1 MWDKF
6 VSFIH
11 DISDWLE
18 AIGFIVGIVTVV
30 KVFFLNKD
38 VKKLHT
44 KHLFQVRVDEHI
56 KDLKSSS
63 SKLSRHLVNFQANLK
78 DIRFEVS
85 KCIEHCNSIQK
96 KVASN
101 DLGNLKPLIKKMK
114 KLRDNKIDNNNNLSA
129 IQKFFG
135 QKAITET
142 EVDEVY
148 TQLNSLITEIEHFN
162 NDLKRTIK

>member
-6 VSFIH
+6 VTLIH

-18 AIGFIVGIVTVV
+18 ALGFIAGIVTVV
-30 KVFFLNKD
+30 KVFFINKD
-38 VKKLHT
+38 VKKLQT

-56 KDLKSSS
+56 MDLKTS
-63 SKLSRHLVNFQANLK
+63 SKKISKQLNNFQANLREIK
-78 DIRFEVS
+78 IEIS
-85 KCIEHCNSIQK
+85 KCIEHCNSIRN

-101 DLGNLKPLIKKMK
+101 DLANLKPLIKKMK
-114 KLRDNKIDNNNNLSA
+114 KLRDNNVISDNDLNI

-135 QKAITET
+135 IKAVSEAD
-142 EVDEVY
+142 VDDVY
-148 TQLNSLITEIEHFN
+148 RQLSSLITEIEHFN